1 MKIAIASGKGGTG
14 KTTLSTN
21 LAAFLA
27 QTNKVVLTDLD
38 VEEPNSGLFLKSELH
53 FSEDKY
59 KMIPEWNKTDCTLCG
74 NCQDVCNYHAV
85 IKIVDMIMVFP
96 ELCHSCFACSELC
109 PTESLPM
116 IKNKMGE
123 LKHFKTET
131 FDFVESRLIIG
142 EEQAVPLIKQ
152 TLKYIDENFTS
163 DNIYLNNENLSSSRP
178 AKYEKAEFTTVN
190 EQFSDEYNEEIDKFS
205 NSVIK
210 IFDSPP
216 GTSCPVIEA
225 TKDADFVI
233 LITEPTPFGLND
245 VILAID
251 TMKELKKDFGVVIN
265 RYGIGND
272 DIIKYCEENKIPILA
287 KIPNQ
292 RAIAELYSNGELLW
306 DKIPEVKVEL
316 ENIVKYLKKLK

>member
-21 LAAFLA
+21 LASFLA
-27 QTNKVVLTDLD
+27 ETHKVVLTDLD
-38 VEEPNSGLFLKSELH
+38 VEEPNSGLFLKSELVY
-53 FSEDKY
+53 SEDKF

-109 PTESLPM
+109 PTNSLPM
-116 IKNKMGE
+116 IENKMGE
-123 LKHFKTET
+123 LKHFKTDS
-131 FDFVESRLIIG
+131 FDFVESRLTIG

-152 TLKYIDENFTS
+152 TLKFIDS
-163 DNIYLNNENLSSSRP
+163 
-178 AKYEKAEFTTVN
+178 
-190 EQFSDEYNEEIDKFS
+190 KF
-205 NSVIK
+205 NDDFIK
-210 IFDSPP
+210 IYDAPP

-245 VILAID
+245 VILAIE
-251 TMKELKKDFGVVIN
+251 TMQELKKDFGVVIN
-265 RYGIGND
+265 RYGLGNA
-272 DIIKYCEENKIPILA
+272 DIEKYCKENNISVLA
-287 KIPNQ
+287 KIPNK
-292 RAIAELYSNGELLW
+292 REIAELYSKGELLW
-306 DKIPEVKVEL
+306 DKIPEVKTEL
-316 ENIVKYLKKLK
+316 EKIAKFNVR